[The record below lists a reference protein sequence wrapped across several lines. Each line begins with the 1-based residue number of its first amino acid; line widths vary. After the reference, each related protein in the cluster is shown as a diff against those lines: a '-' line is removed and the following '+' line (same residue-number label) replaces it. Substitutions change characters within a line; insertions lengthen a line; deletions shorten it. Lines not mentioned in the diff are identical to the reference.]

1 MDRRL
6 YCNSSLSLTACL
18 SVKFSGRLRR
28 SHLEDHL
35 EVRLPHVAAYELQL
49 FGPVLAEEAKETQ
62 QCFGRS
68 VWSDPEQSL
77 ATFIDLVNQ
86 RRRTCSS

>member
-1 MDRRL
+1 MKSVQDVDRV
-6 YCNSSLSLTACL
+6 AC
-18 SVKFSGRLRR
+18 F
-28 SHLEDHL
+28 LEDHL

-86 RRRTCSS
+86 RRVLMAAMPLHFVNADRFDFL

>member
-1 MDRRL
+1 MNFKSIFLPLMFLPDFQ
-6 YCNSSLSLTACL
+6 SS
-18 SVKFSGRLRR
+18 R
-28 SHLEDHL
+28 SNAFFKSI
-35 EVRLPHVAAYELQL
+35 VQVAT

-68 VWSDPEQSL
+68 VWSDPKQSL

-86 RRRTCSS
+86 RRRTCNS